1 MFLSK
6 LGVRAAQD
14 VESHQKIHNFGK
26 HFISCD
32 KTANSSTR
40 WTHTQ
45 SLTNGKYCWRRY
57 VCLLAVYFR
66 LNRK

>member
-1 MFLSK
+1 MFLFK
-6 LGVRAAQD
+6 LGVGVAQD

-40 WTHTQ
+40 LTHTQ

-57 VCLLAVYFR
+57 VFLLAVYFC
-66 LNRK
+66 LNGK